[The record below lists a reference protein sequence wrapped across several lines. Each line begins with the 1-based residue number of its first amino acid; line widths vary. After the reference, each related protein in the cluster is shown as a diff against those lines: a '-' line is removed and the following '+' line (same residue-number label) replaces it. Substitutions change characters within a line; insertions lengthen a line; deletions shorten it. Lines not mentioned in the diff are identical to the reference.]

1 VQDRSASTIRS
12 TSADACGTLYFPST
26 PLVHLRELRLGDQAM
41 QNEFPPRQAE
51 IQHGSSG

>member
-1 VQDRSASTIRS
+1 VQDSSASTIRS
-12 TSADACGTLYFPST
+12 TAADACGTLYFPST

-51 IQHGSSG
+51 IQHGSSD